1 MFETVKEV
9 DEETVTKEN
18 NSYLTRESN
27 DTPLSGNIEYLDEI
41 NASFIIK
48 ADATKKNQ
56 KTERWFNVSIEWPG
70 KYFAW

>member
-41 NASFIIK
+41 DTLLMIE
-48 ADATKKNQ
+48 ADV
-56 KTERWFNVSIEWPG
+56 TE
-70 KYFAW
+70 Y